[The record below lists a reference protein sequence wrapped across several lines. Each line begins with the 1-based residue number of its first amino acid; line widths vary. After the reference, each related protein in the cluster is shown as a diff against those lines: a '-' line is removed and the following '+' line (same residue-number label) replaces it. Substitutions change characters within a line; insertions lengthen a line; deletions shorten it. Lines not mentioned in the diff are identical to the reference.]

1 MDDDATEAERVLSA
15 LRQLDKRIEEMLGQS
30 PEGKKLAP
38 WVESSLRQETVDL
51 KADIKA
57 AARRGTILDDREP
70 QTALESAYY
79 NPALR
84 EASARFLLRTDTSPS
99 SQKWRSG
106 LRTVQGEITYYIW
119 SMEREYPEA

>member
-1 MDDDATEAERVLSA
+1 MGTDTLEAKRVLLA
-15 LRQLDKRIEEMLGQS
+15 LRVLDKRIEEMLAQS
-30 PEGKKLAP
+30 PEGTKLSP
-38 WVESSLRQETVDL
+38 WLEDHLKHETVEL

-57 AARRGTILDDREP
+57 AARRGKILNDQEP

-79 NPALR
+79 DPALR

-119 SMEREYPEA
+119 SMEREYPEE